1 MRVQHRKRA
10 VILAAFLFFTIS
22 KIYPGFSSFNERCIW
37 VVRTTMQTSE
47 SIDQMVAFAKEN
59 GFNHILV
66 QVRGRGDAL
75 YHSNLVPRSP
85 LLKNTSFDPLYYV
98 IRKAHENGLK
108 VHAWLNVYLIWS
120 KNNRPNSQNHVFNSH
135 PEWIDKNGNEFTTL
149 FSTDKN
155 VDGEGFYL
163 APHHSEVKQHLISV
177 FREISALYD
186 IDGLHL
192 DYIRFHDYEYGNNP
206 EAKANYYQNL
216 YDQRKPLFNNNELQ
230 TDRKWDDYRR
240 ASITELIK
248 ETKQMLKEVRP
259 NCIVSA
265 AVKPN
270 LLEAKSR
277 YFQEWD
283 MWLAA
288 GYVDWVIPMNYT
300 PDLKQF
306 ADNINLIYENL
317 SEKYRN
323 RIIMGVALYNQ
334 PPLDA
339 ADKIYY
345 SEITRFKGISFF
357 SYDVIAA
364 QTAYF
369 NKLKH
374 SLKY

>member
-1 MRVQHRKRA
+1 
-10 VILAAFLFFTIS
+10 
-22 KIYPGFSSFNERCIW
+22 
-37 VVRTTMQTSE
+37 
-47 SIDQMVAFAKEN
+47 
-59 GFNHILV
+59 
-66 QVRGRGDAL
+66 
-75 YHSNLVPRSP
+75 
-85 LLKNTSFDPLYYV
+85 
-98 IRKAHENGLK
+98 
-108 VHAWLNVYLIWS
+108 
-120 KNNRPNSQNHVFNSH
+120 
-135 PEWIDKNGNEFTTL
+135 
-149 FSTDKN
+149 
-155 VDGEGFYL
+155 
-163 APHHSEVKQHLISV
+163 
-177 FREISALYD
+177 
-186 IDGLHL
+186 
-192 DYIRFHDYEYGNNP
+192 
-206 EAKANYYQNL
+206 
-216 YDQRKPLFNNNELQ
+216 
-230 TDRKWDDYRR
+230 
-240 ASITELIK
+240 
-248 ETKQMLKEVRP
+248 
-259 NCIVSA
+259 
-265 AVKPN
+265 
-270 LLEAKSR
+270 
-277 YFQEWD
+277 